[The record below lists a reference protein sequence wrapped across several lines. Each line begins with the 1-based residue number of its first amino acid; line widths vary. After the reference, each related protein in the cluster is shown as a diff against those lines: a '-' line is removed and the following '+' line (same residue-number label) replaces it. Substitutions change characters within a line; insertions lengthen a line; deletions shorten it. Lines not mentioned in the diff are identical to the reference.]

1 MKKTKKF
8 LALNMALVMVL
19 GMAACGGDA
28 GGESSSS
35 GGSSSSADSGSSD
48 TSGSSADSG
57 SSSSADTANPAPTG
71 EGIITPITPEE
82 LGSGSVKWTEEKTA
96 DGWYKVTNEGGKT
109 LGYSKDS
116 GVSLIQVDGY
126 AFKDMDRDGV
136 LDGYEDWRNSNEDR
150 AKDLA
155 NQLSVAEMT
164 PLFTH
169 GGWTSFGSTIEGD
182 DLTYVEEGGRGG
194 VTRSAISEGN
204 TTMAV
209 DWTNALQALCEATG
223 NWGIPATI
231 SVDPNHISNTIDQN
245 SLAATMSVDEA
256 FELGKLHGKQYRA
269 TGVTMLL
276 GPQIGIGT
284 QPTMT
289 RATGT
294 YSEDPALGRDLANA
308 YISGLQSTF
317 DENGNDLGWG
327 EDSVYAIAKHYV
339 GDGAPEGGRNDH
351 MDAGKFDVF
360 PGNNFEAHLIPF
372 HDGAFNLTM
381 SSTRECGVMPNYA
394 ISYSRD
400 GSLGEL
406 VGGGY
411 STYKLNFLY
420 DNDYQGFILTDWQ
433 ITNDGQQCFGVED
446 LTMTERFAE
455 LYKSGCHQ
463 IGGTSDNAS
472 AAEGYELVV
481 DELGEEEALKLLRN
495 AAYHFVLSQFQCN
508 LYENPY
514 ISLDNAIDTVWN
526 NNSDAVSKEQQLKT
540 VIMLKNS
547 GNVISQDDGTKK
559 TVYVPYTYKAATAAG
574 SSAEASPAKWEPVFD
589 LNAVSKYFDVVTDT
603 VGDPTGEAGEDGNP
617 TYTENDIVRAGAAE
631 VGACD
636 LILMPMN
643 APSQDSAQD
652 GEGNWLPASL
662 QYGEYTAANARRES
676 LAGTVT
682 TESINDGY
690 YGTKTQDVKEN
701 RSYANNTV
709 GKDGNYSQ
717 LELLEYVNSVKG
729 NAKVVV
735 MMSKASGPSVLVWSE
750 VEPLADA
757 ILFYYGST
765 SWFFEETL
773 LDIVSGKVE
782 PSGLLPFQMPASMDA
797 VEAQKEDVPRD
808 MECYADADGNVY
820 DFTFGLNW
828 SGKIDDER
836 VKKYNVEPLTKVES
850 IEFHYAN

>member
-1 MKKTKKF
+1 MKKMKKL
-8 LALNMALVMVL
+8 LALMLALAMVL
-19 GMAACGGDA
+19 SLAACTTGENSDPSGAPSGDPA
-28 GGESSSS
+28 ASGE
-35 GGSSSSADSGSSD
+35 
-48 TSGSSADSG
+48 
-57 SSSSADTANPAPTG
+57 PAPSQTVTSEDG
-71 EGIITPITPEE
+71 VIAPITPEE
-82 LGSGSVKWTEEKTA
+82 LGSGTVKWTEEKTA

-116 GVSLIQVDGY
+116 GVALIQVDGF
-126 AFKDMDRDGV
+126 AFKDLDRDGV

-150 AKDLA
+150 ARDLA
-155 NQLSVAEMT
+155 NQMGVEEMT

-169 GGWTSFGSTIEGD
+169 GGWRSFGSTIEGD
-182 DLTYVEEGGRGG
+182 DLTYVQEGGRGG
-194 VTRSAISEGN
+194 VTRSAINQGN

-223 NWGIPATI
+223 SWGIPATI
-231 SVDPNHISNTIDQN
+231 SVDPSHISNTIDQN
-245 SLAATMSVDEA
+245 SLAAIMSKDEA
-256 FELGKLHGKQYRA
+256 FALGVEHGKQYRA

-294 YSEDPALGRDLANA
+294 FTEDPALGRDLADA

-317 DENGNDLGWG
+317 DESGKDLGWG

-360 PGNNFEAHLIPF
+360 PGNNFAAHLIPF
-372 HDGAFNLTM
+372 HDGAFNLSM
-381 SSTRECGVMPNYA
+381 SSTKECGVMPNYA

-411 STYKLNFLY
+411 STYKMSFLY

-446 LTMTERFAE
+446 LTMTERFAA
-455 LYKSGCHQ
+455 LYKSGMHQ
-463 IGGTSDNAS
+463 IGGTADNA

-481 DELGEEEALKLLRN
+481 DELGEEEALKILRN
-495 AAYHFVLSQFQCN
+495 AVYHFVLSQFQCG
-508 LYENPY
+508 LYENAY

-526 NNSDAVSKEQQLKT
+526 NDTDAAAKEQQLKS

-547 GNVISQDDGTKK
+547 GNVIAQSDGSKK
-559 TVYVPYTYKAATAAG
+559 TAYVPYTFHSGSAA
-574 SSAEASPAKWEPVFD
+574 SSSGDATPPQWEPVFD
-589 LNAVSKYFDVVTDT
+589 LDVVSKYFDVVTDT
-603 VGDPTGEAGEDGNP
+603 VGEPSGEPGEDGNP
-617 TYTENDIVRAGAAE
+617 TYTTNDIIRAKASDVA
-631 VGACD
+631 ACD
-636 LILMPMN
+636 LILMHMD
-643 APSQDSAQD
+643 APSQDSAQTED
-652 GEGNWLPASL
+652 GTWLPASL
-662 QYGEYTAANARRES
+662 QYGEYTATNARRES

-682 TESINDGY
+682 TETINDGY
-690 YGTKTQDVKEN
+690 YGSKSQDVKEN
-701 RSYANNTV
+701 RSYAGNTV
-709 GKDGNYSQ
+709 GQDKNYAQ
-717 LELLEYVNSVKG
+717 LELLQYLNGIKG
-729 NAKVVV
+729 NAKLVV
-735 MMSKASGPSVLVWSE
+735 MMSKASGPSVMVWSE

-773 LDIVSGKVE
+773 LDIVSGAVE

-797 VEAQKEDVPRD
+797 VEAQDEDVPRD
-808 MECYADADGNVY
+808 LECYVDADGNVY
-820 DFTFGLNW
+820 DFTYGLNW

-836 VKKYNVEPLTKVES
+836 VKTYSAEPLTTPS
-850 IEFHYAN
+850 TIEFHYAD

>member
-1 MKKTKKF
+1 MKKTKRF
-8 LALNMALVMVL
+8 FALLLALAMTASL
-19 GMAACGGDA
+19 AACNTA
-28 GGESSSS
+28 GTPSDSAAPSTAP
-35 GGSSSSADSGSSD
+35 ADSQEPVQSEQPA
-48 TSGSSADSG
+48 TSENGVIAPISPDAADV
-57 SSSSADTANPAPTG
+57 AA
-71 EGIITPITPEE
+71 
-82 LGSGSVKWTEEKTA
+82 KWTEEKTA
-96 DGWYKVTNEGGKT
+96 DGWYKVTNEGGAT

-116 GVSLIQVDGY
+116 GVSIIQVDGY
-126 AFKDMDRDGV
+126 AFKDLDRDGV
-136 LDGYEDWRNSNEDR
+136 LDGYEDWRNSDEDR
-150 AKDLA
+150 ARDLA
-155 NQLSVAEMT
+155 NQMRVDEMT

-169 GGWTSFGSTIEGD
+169 GGWRSFGSTIEGD
-182 DLTYVEEGGRGG
+182 DLTYVQEGGRGG
-194 VTRSAISEGN
+194 VTRSAINEGN

-223 NWGIPATI
+223 SWGIPATI
-231 SVDPNHISNTIDQN
+231 SVDPSHISNTIDQN
-245 SLAATMSVDEA
+245 SLAATMSTDEA
-256 FELGKLHGKQYRA
+256 FALGVEHGKQYRA

-294 YSEDPALGRDLANA
+294 FSEDPALCRDLADA

-327 EDSVYAIAKHYV
+327 DDSVYAIAKHYV

-351 MDAGKFDVF
+351 SDTGKFDVF

-381 SSTRECGVMPNYA
+381 SSTKECGVMPNYA

-411 STYKLNFLY
+411 STYKMGFLY

-446 LTMTERFAE
+446 LTMVERFAA
-455 LYKSGCHQ
+455 LYKSGMHQ
-463 IGGTSDNAS
+463 IGGTADNAA

-495 AAYHFVLSQFQCN
+495 AVYHFVLSQFQCG
-508 LYENPY
+508 LYENAY

-526 NNSDAVSKEQQLKT
+526 NNTDAASKEQQLKS

-547 GNVISQDDGTKK
+547 GNVIAQGSGEGK
-559 TVYVPYTYKAATAAG
+559 TVYVPYQFTPASTGSNASSGSTAA
-574 SSAEASPAKWEPVFD
+574 SWKPVLD
-589 LNAVSKYFDVVTDT
+589 LDAVGKYFTVVTDT
-603 VGDPTGEAGEDGNP
+603 LKDPSGEPDEDGNP
-617 TYTENDIVRAGAAE
+617 TYTENDIVRASAAE
-631 VGACD
+631 ISACD
-636 LILMPMN
+636 LILMHMD
-643 APSQDSAQD
+643 APNQDSAQD
-652 GEGNWLPASL
+652 EEGNWLPASL
-662 QYGEYTAANARRES
+662 QYGEYTATNARRES

-682 TESINDGY
+682 TETINDGY
-690 YGTKTQDVKEN
+690 YGNKSQDVKEN
-701 RSYANNTV
+701 RSYAGNTV
-709 GKDGNYSQ
+709 GQDKNYSQ
-717 LELLEYVNSVKG
+717 LELLQYLNGIKG
-729 NAKVVV
+729 NAKIVVL
-735 MMSKASGPSVLVWSE
+735 MSKASGPSVMVWSE

-765 SWFFEETL
+765 SWFFAESL
-773 LDIVSGKVE
+773 LDIISGTVE

-797 VEAQKEDVPRD
+797 VEAQDEDVPRD
-808 MECYADADGNVY
+808 LECYVDADGNTY

-828 SGKIDDER
+828 SGKINDER
-836 VKKYNVEPLTKVES
+836 VQKYSAEALTKVES
-850 IEFHYAN
+850 IEFHYAD

>member
-1 MKKTKKF
+1 MKKMKKL
-8 LALNMALVMVL
+8 LALMLALAMVL
-19 GMAACGGDA
+19 SLAACTTGENSDPSGAPSGDPA
-28 GGESSSS
+28 ASGE
-35 GGSSSSADSGSSD
+35 
-48 TSGSSADSG
+48 
-57 SSSSADTANPAPTG
+57 PAPSQAVTSEDG
-71 EGIITPITPEE
+71 VIAPITPEE
-82 LGSGSVKWTEEKTA
+82 LGSGTVKWTEEKTA
-96 DGWYKVTNEGGKT
+96 DSWYKVTNDGGKT

-116 GVSLIQVDGY
+116 GVALIQVDGF
-126 AFKDMDRDGV
+126 AFKDLDRDGV

-150 AKDLA
+150 ARDLA
-155 NQLSVAEMT
+155 SQMGVEEMT

-169 GGWTSFGSTIEGD
+169 GGWRSFGSTIEGD
-182 DLTYVEEGGRGG
+182 DLTYVQEGGRGG
-194 VTRSAISEGN
+194 VTRSDINQGN

-223 NWGIPATI
+223 SWGIPATI
-231 SVDPNHISNTIDQN
+231 SVDPSHISNTIDQN
-245 SLAATMSVDEA
+245 SLAAIMSKDEA
-256 FELGKLHGKQYRA
+256 FALGVEHGKQYRA

-294 YSEDPALGRDLANA
+294 FTEDPALGRDLADA

-317 DENGNDLGWG
+317 DESGKDLGWG

-360 PGNNFEAHLIPF
+360 PGNNFAAHLIPF
-372 HDGAFNLTM
+372 HDGAFNLSM
-381 SSTRECGVMPNYA
+381 SSTKECGVMPNYA

-411 STYKLNFLY
+411 STYKMSFLY

-446 LTMTERFAE
+446 LTMTERFAA
-455 LYKSGCHQ
+455 LYKSGMHQ
-463 IGGTSDNAS
+463 IGGTADNA

-481 DELGEEEALKLLRN
+481 DELGEEEALKILRN
-495 AAYHFVLSQFQCN
+495 AVYHFVLSQFQCG
-508 LYENPY
+508 LYENAY

-526 NNSDAVSKEQQLKT
+526 NDTDAAAKEQQLKS

-547 GNVISQDDGTKK
+547 GNVIAQSDGSKK
-559 TVYVPYTYKAATAAG
+559 TVYVPYTFNSGSAA
-574 SSAEASPAKWEPVFD
+574 SSSGDATPPQWEPVFD
-589 LNAVSKYFDVVTDT
+589 LDVVSKYFDVVTDT
-603 VGDPTGEAGEDGNP
+603 VGEPSGEPGEDGNP
-617 TYTENDIVRAGAAE
+617 TYTTNDIIRAKASDVA
-631 VGACD
+631 ACD
-636 LILMPMN
+636 LILMHMD
-643 APSQDSAQD
+643 APSQDSAQTED
-652 GEGNWLPASL
+652 GTWLPASL
-662 QYGEYTAANARRES
+662 QYGEYTATNARRES

-682 TESINDGY
+682 TETINDGY
-690 YGTKTQDVKEN
+690 YGSKSQDVKEN
-701 RSYANNTV
+701 RSYAGNTV
-709 GKDGNYSQ
+709 GQDKNYAQ
-717 LELLEYVNSVKG
+717 LELLQYLNGIKG
-729 NAKVVV
+729 NAKLVV
-735 MMSKASGPSVLVWSE
+735 MMSKASGPSVMVWSE

-773 LDIVSGKVE
+773 LDIVSGAVE

-797 VEAQKEDVPRD
+797 VEAQDEDVPRD
-808 MECYADADGNVY
+808 LECYVDADGNVY
-820 DFTFGLNW
+820 DFTYGLNW

-836 VKKYNVEPLTKVES
+836 VKTYSAEPLTTPS
-850 IEFHYAN
+850 TIEFHYAD

>member
-1 MKKTKKF
+1 MKKTKRF
-8 LALNMALVMVL
+8 FALLLALAMTASL
-19 GMAACGGDA
+19 AACNTA
-28 GGESSSS
+28 GTPSDSAAPSTAP
-35 GGSSSSADSGSSD
+35 ADSQEPVQSEQPA
-48 TSGSSADSG
+48 TSENGVIAPISPDAADV
-57 SSSSADTANPAPTG
+57 AA
-71 EGIITPITPEE
+71 
-82 LGSGSVKWTEEKTA
+82 KWTEEKTA
-96 DGWYKVTNEGGKT
+96 DGWYKVTNEGGAT

-116 GVSLIQVDGY
+116 GVSIIQVDGY
-126 AFKDMDRDGV
+126 AFKDLDRDGV
-136 LDGYEDWRNSNEDR
+136 LDGYEDWRNSDEDR
-150 AKDLA
+150 ARDLA
-155 NQLSVAEMT
+155 NQMGVDEMT

-169 GGWTSFGSTIEGD
+169 GGWRSFGSTIEGD
-182 DLTYVEEGGRGG
+182 DLTYVQEGGRGG
-194 VTRSAISEGN
+194 VTRSAINEGN

-223 NWGIPATI
+223 SWGVPATI
-231 SVDPNHISNTIDQN
+231 SVDPSHISNTIDQN
-245 SLAATMSVDEA
+245 SLAATMSTDEA
-256 FELGKLHGKQYRA
+256 FALGVEHGKQYRA

-294 YSEDPALGRDLANA
+294 FSEDPALCRDLADA

-327 EDSVYAIAKHYV
+327 DDSVYAIAKHYV

-351 MDAGKFDVF
+351 SDTGKFDVF

-381 SSTRECGVMPNYA
+381 SSTKECGVMPNYA

-411 STYKLNFLY
+411 STYKMGFLY

-446 LTMTERFAE
+446 LTMVERFAA
-455 LYKSGCHQ
+455 LYKSGMHQ
-463 IGGTSDNAS
+463 IGGTADNAA

-495 AAYHFVLSQFQCN
+495 AVYHFVLSQFQCG
-508 LYENPY
+508 LYENAY

-526 NNSDAVSKEQQLKT
+526 NNTDAASKEQQLKS

-547 GNVISQDDGTKK
+547 GNVIAQGSGEGK
-559 TVYVPYTYKAATAAG
+559 TVYVPYQFTPASTGSNASSGSTAA
-574 SSAEASPAKWEPVFD
+574 SWKPVLD
-589 LNAVSKYFDVVTDT
+589 LDAVGKYFTVVTDT
-603 VGDPTGEAGEDGNP
+603 LKDPSGEPDEDGNP
-617 TYTENDIVRAGAAE
+617 TYTENDIIRASAAE
-631 VGACD
+631 ISACD
-636 LILMPMN
+636 LILMHMD
-643 APSQDSAQD
+643 APNQDSAQD
-652 GEGNWLPASL
+652 EEGNWLPASL
-662 QYGEYTAANARRES
+662 QYGEYTATNARRES

-682 TESINDGY
+682 TETINDGY
-690 YGTKTQDVKEN
+690 YGNKSQDVKEN
-701 RSYANNTV
+701 RSYAGNTV
-709 GKDGNYSQ
+709 GQDKNYSQ
-717 LELLEYVNSVKG
+717 LELLQYLNGIKG
-729 NAKVVV
+729 NAKIVVL
-735 MMSKASGPSVLVWSE
+735 MSKASGPSVMVWSE

-765 SWFFEETL
+765 SWFFAESL
-773 LDIVSGKVE
+773 LDIISGTVE

-797 VEAQKEDVPRD
+797 VEAQDEDVPRD
-808 MECYADADGNVY
+808 LECYVDADGNTY

-828 SGKIDDER
+828 SGKINDER
-836 VKKYNVEPLTKVES
+836 VQKYSAEALTKVES
-850 IEFHYAN
+850 IEFHYAD

>member
-1 MKKTKKF
+1 MKKTKRF
-8 LALNMALVMVL
+8 LALLLALAMTASL
-19 GMAACGGDA
+19 AACNTA
-28 GGESSSS
+28 GTPSDSAAPSTAP
-35 GGSSSSADSGSSD
+35 ADSQEPVQSEQPA
-48 TSGSSADSG
+48 TSENGVIAPISPDAADV
-57 SSSSADTANPAPTG
+57 AA
-71 EGIITPITPEE
+71 
-82 LGSGSVKWTEEKTA
+82 KWTEEKTA
-96 DGWYKVTNEGGKT
+96 DGWYKVTNEGGAT

-116 GVSLIQVDGY
+116 GVSIIQVDGY
-126 AFKDMDRDGV
+126 AFKDLDRDGV
-136 LDGYEDWRNSNEDR
+136 LDGYEDWRNSDEDR
-150 AKDLA
+150 ARDLA
-155 NQLSVAEMT
+155 NQMGVDEMT

-169 GGWTSFGSTIEGD
+169 GGWRSFGSTIEGD
-182 DLTYVEEGGRGG
+182 DLTYVQEGGRGG
-194 VTRSAISEGN
+194 VTRSAINEGN

-223 NWGIPATI
+223 SWGIPATI
-231 SVDPNHISNTIDQN
+231 SVDPSHISNTIDQN
-245 SLAATMSVDEA
+245 SLAATMSTDEA
-256 FELGKLHGKQYRA
+256 FALGVEHGKQYRA

-294 YSEDPALGRDLANA
+294 FSEDPALCRDLADA

-327 EDSVYAIAKHYV
+327 DDSVYAIAKHYV

-351 MDAGKFDVF
+351 SDTGKFDVF

-381 SSTRECGVMPNYA
+381 SSTKECGVMPNYA

-411 STYKLNFLY
+411 STYKMGFLY

-446 LTMTERFAE
+446 LTMVERFAA
-455 LYKSGCHQ
+455 LYKSGMHQ
-463 IGGTSDNAS
+463 IGGTADNAA

-495 AAYHFVLSQFQCN
+495 AVYHFVLSQFQCG
-508 LYENPY
+508 LYENAY

-526 NNSDAVSKEQQLKT
+526 NNTDAASKEQQLKS

-547 GNVISQDDGTKK
+547 GNVIAQGSGEGK
-559 TVYVPYTYKAATAAG
+559 TVYVPYQFTPASTGSNASSGSTAA
-574 SSAEASPAKWEPVFD
+574 SWKPVLD
-589 LNAVSKYFDVVTDT
+589 LDAVGKYFTVVTDT
-603 VGDPTGEAGEDGNP
+603 LKDPSGEPDEDGNP
-617 TYTENDIVRAGAAE
+617 TYTENDIVRASAAE
-631 VGACD
+631 ISACD
-636 LILMPMN
+636 LILMHMD
-643 APSQDSAQD
+643 APNQDSAQD
-652 GEGNWLPASL
+652 EEGNWLPASL
-662 QYGEYTAANARRES
+662 QYGEYTATNARRES

-682 TESINDGY
+682 TETINDGY
-690 YGTKTQDVKEN
+690 YGNKSQDVKEN
-701 RSYANNTV
+701 RSYAGNTV
-709 GKDGNYSQ
+709 GRDKNYSQ
-717 LELLEYVNSVKG
+717 LELLQYLNGIKG
-729 NAKVVV
+729 NAKIVVL
-735 MMSKASGPSVLVWSE
+735 MSKASGPSVMVWSE

-765 SWFFEETL
+765 SWFFAESL
-773 LDIVSGKVE
+773 LDIISGTVE

-797 VEAQKEDVPRD
+797 VEAQDEDVPRD
-808 MECYADADGNVY
+808 LECYVDADGNTY

-828 SGKIDDER
+828 SGKINDER
-836 VKKYNVEPLTKVES
+836 VQKYSAEALTKVES
-850 IEFHYAN
+850 IEFHYAD

>member
-1 MKKTKKF
+1 MKKTKRF
-8 LALNMALVMVL
+8 LALLLALAMTASL
-19 GMAACGGDA
+19 AACNTA
-28 GGESSSS
+28 GTPSDSAAPSTAP
-35 GGSSSSADSGSSD
+35 ADSQEPVQSEQPA
-48 TSGSSADSG
+48 TSENGVIAPISPDAADV
-57 SSSSADTANPAPTG
+57 AA
-71 EGIITPITPEE
+71 
-82 LGSGSVKWTEEKTA
+82 KWTEEKTA
-96 DGWYKVTNEGGKT
+96 DGWYKVTNEGGAT

-116 GVSLIQVDGY
+116 GVSIIQVDGY
-126 AFKDMDRDGV
+126 AFKDLDRDGV
-136 LDGYEDWRNSNEDR
+136 LDGYEDWRNSDEDR
-150 AKDLA
+150 ARDLA
-155 NQLSVAEMT
+155 NQMGVDEMT

-169 GGWTSFGSTIEGD
+169 GGWRSFGSTIEGD
-182 DLTYVEEGGRGG
+182 DLTYVQEGGRGG
-194 VTRSAISEGN
+194 VTRSAINEGN

-223 NWGIPATI
+223 SWGIPATI
-231 SVDPNHISNTIDQN
+231 SVDPSHISNTIDQN
-245 SLAATMSVDEA
+245 SLAATMSTDEA
-256 FELGKLHGKQYRA
+256 FALGVEHGKQYRA

-294 YSEDPALGRDLANA
+294 FSEDPALCRDLADA

-327 EDSVYAIAKHYV
+327 DDSVYAIAKHYV

-351 MDAGKFDVF
+351 SDTGKFDVF

-381 SSTRECGVMPNYA
+381 SSTKECGVMPNYA

-411 STYKLNFLY
+411 STYKMSFLY

-446 LTMTERFAE
+446 LTMTERFAA
-455 LYKSGCHQ
+455 LYKSGMHQ
-463 IGGTSDNAS
+463 IGGTADNAA

-481 DELGEEEALKLLRN
+481 DELGEEEALKILRN
-495 AAYHFVLSQFQCN
+495 AVYHFVLSQFQCG
-508 LYENPY
+508 LYENAY

-526 NNSDAVSKEQQLKT
+526 NDTDAAAKEQQLKS

-547 GNVISQDDGTKK
+547 GNVIAQSDGSKK
-559 TVYVPYTYKAATAAG
+559 TVYVPYTFNSGSAA
-574 SSAEASPAKWEPVFD
+574 SSSGDATPPQWEPVFD
-589 LNAVSKYFDVVTDT
+589 LDVVSKYFDVVTDT
-603 VGDPTGEAGEDGNP
+603 VGEPSGEPGEDGNP
-617 TYTENDIVRAGAAE
+617 TYTTNDIIRAKASDVA
-631 VGACD
+631 ACD
-636 LILMPMN
+636 LILMHMD
-643 APSQDSAQD
+643 APSQDSAQTED
-652 GEGNWLPASL
+652 GTWLPASL
-662 QYGEYTAANARRES
+662 QYGEYTATNARRES

-682 TESINDGY
+682 TETINDGY
-690 YGTKTQDVKEN
+690 YGSKSQDVKEN
-701 RSYANNTV
+701 RSYAGNTV
-709 GKDGNYSQ
+709 GQDKNYAQ
-717 LELLEYVNSVKG
+717 LELLQYLNGIKG
-729 NAKVVV
+729 NAKLVV
-735 MMSKASGPSVLVWSE
+735 MMSKASGPSVMVWSE

-773 LDIVSGKVE
+773 LDIVSGAVE

-797 VEAQKEDVPRD
+797 VEAQDEDVPRD
-808 MECYADADGNVY
+808 LECYVDADGNVY
-820 DFTFGLNW
+820 DFTYGLNW

-836 VKKYNVEPLTKVES
+836 VKTYSAEPLTTPS
-850 IEFHYAN
+850 TIEFHYAD

>member
-1 MKKTKKF
+1 MKKMKKL
-8 LALNMALVMVL
+8 LALMLALAMVL
-19 GMAACGGDA
+19 SLAACTTGENSDPSGAPSGDPA
-28 GGESSSS
+28 ASGE
-35 GGSSSSADSGSSD
+35 
-48 TSGSSADSG
+48 
-57 SSSSADTANPAPTG
+57 PAPSQTVTSEDG
-71 EGIITPITPEE
+71 VIAPITPEE
-82 LGSGSVKWTEEKTA
+82 LGSGTVKWTEEKTA

-116 GVSLIQVDGY
+116 GVALIQVDGF
-126 AFKDMDRDGV
+126 AFKDLDRDGV

-150 AKDLA
+150 ARDLA
-155 NQLSVAEMT
+155 NQMGVEEMT

-169 GGWTSFGSTIEGD
+169 GGWRSFGSTIEGD
-182 DLTYVEEGGRGG
+182 DLTYVQEGGRGG
-194 VTRSAISEGN
+194 VTRSAINQGN

-209 DWTNALQALCEATG
+209 DWANALQALCEATG
-223 NWGIPATI
+223 SWGIPATI
-231 SVDPNHISNTIDQN
+231 SVDPSHISNTIDQN
-245 SLAATMSVDEA
+245 SLAAIMSKDEA
-256 FELGKLHGKQYRA
+256 FALGVEHGKQYRA

-294 YSEDPALGRDLANA
+294 FTEDPALGRDLADA

-317 DENGNDLGWG
+317 DESGKDLGWG

-360 PGNNFEAHLIPF
+360 PGNNFAAHLIPF
-372 HDGAFNLTM
+372 HDGAFNLSM
-381 SSTRECGVMPNYA
+381 SSTKECGVMPNYA

-411 STYKLNFLY
+411 STYKMSFLY

-446 LTMTERFAE
+446 LTMTERFAA
-455 LYKSGCHQ
+455 LYKSGMHQ
-463 IGGTSDNAS
+463 IGGTADNAA

-481 DELGEEEALKLLRN
+481 DELGEEEALKILRN
-495 AAYHFVLSQFQCN
+495 AVYHFVLSQFQCG
-508 LYENPY
+508 LYENAY

-526 NNSDAVSKEQQLKT
+526 NDTDAAAKEQQLKS

-547 GNVISQDDGTKK
+547 GNVIAQSDGSKK
-559 TVYVPYTYKAATAAG
+559 TAYVPYTFHSGSAA
-574 SSAEASPAKWEPVFD
+574 SSSGDATPPQWEPVFD
-589 LNAVSKYFDVVTDT
+589 LDVVSKYFDVVTDT
-603 VGDPTGEAGEDGNP
+603 VGEPSGEPGEDGNP
-617 TYTENDIVRAGAAE
+617 TYTTNDIIRAKASDVA
-631 VGACD
+631 ACD
-636 LILMPMN
+636 LILMHMD
-643 APSQDSAQD
+643 APSQDSAQTED
-652 GEGNWLPASL
+652 GTWLPASL
-662 QYGEYTAANARRES
+662 QYGEYTATNARRES

-682 TESINDGY
+682 TETINDGY
-690 YGTKTQDVKEN
+690 YGSKSQDVKEN
-701 RSYANNTV
+701 RSYAGNTV
-709 GKDGNYSQ
+709 GQDKNYAQ
-717 LELLEYVNSVKG
+717 LELLQYLNGIKG
-729 NAKVVV
+729 NAKLVV
-735 MMSKASGPSVLVWSE
+735 MMSKASGPSVMVWSE

-773 LDIVSGKVE
+773 LDIVSGAVE

-797 VEAQKEDVPRD
+797 VEAQDEDVPRD
-808 MECYADADGNVY
+808 LECYVDADGNVY
-820 DFTFGLNW
+820 DFTYGLNW

-836 VKKYNVEPLTKVES
+836 VKTYSAEPLTTPS
-850 IEFHYAN
+850 TIEFHYAD

>member
-1 MKKTKKF
+1 MKKTKRM
-8 LALNMALVMVL
+8 LASLLALVMAL
-19 GMAACGGDA
+19 SLAACDT
-28 GGESSSS
+28 GETTDPSGTPSDSSEPEQT
-35 GGSSSSADSGSSD
+35 SSAAPSGD
-48 TSGSSADSG
+48 GVIA
-57 SSSSADTANPAPTG
+57 
-71 EGIITPITPEE
+71 PITPEE
-82 LGSGSVKWTEEKTA
+82 LGSGSVKWAEEKTA
-96 DGWYKVTNEGGKT
+96 DGWHKVTNEGGKT
-109 LGYSKDS
+109 LGYSEDS
-116 GVSLIQVDGY
+116 GVALIQVDGY
-126 AFKDMDRDGV
+126 AFKDLDRDGV

-150 AKDLA
+150 ARDLSSQMA
-155 NQLSVAEMT
+155 ADEMT

-169 GGWTSFGSTIEGD
+169 GGWTSFGATIEGD
-182 DLTYVEEGGRGG
+182 DLTYIEEGGRGG
-194 VTRSAISEGN
+194 VTRSAINEGN

-209 DWTNALQALCEATG
+209 DWTNALQALCEGTG

-231 SVDPNHISNTIDQN
+231 SVDPNHISNSIDQN

-256 FELGKLHGKQYRA
+256 FKLGVEHGKQYRA
-269 TGVTMLL
+269 VGVTMLL

-294 YSEDPALGRDLANA
+294 FTEDPALGRDLADA

-327 EDSVYAIAKHYV
+327 EESVYAIAKHYV

-351 MDAGKFDVF
+351 MDAGKYDVF
-360 PGNNFEAHLIPF
+360 PGNNFAAHLIPF
-372 HDGAFNLTM
+372 HDGAFNLSM
-381 SSTRECGVMPNYA
+381 SSTGECGVMPNYA

-400 GSLGEL
+400 GSLGEE

-411 STYKLNFLY
+411 STYKMGFLY

-463 IGGTSDNAS
+463 IGGTSDNAA

-481 DELGEEEALKLLRN
+481 DELGEEEALKILRN
-495 AAYHFVLSQFQCN
+495 AAYHFLLSQFQCG
-508 LYENPY
+508 LYENAY

-526 NNSDAVSKEQQLKT
+526 NDTDVDAKEQQLKT

-547 GNVISQDDGTKK
+547 GNVIAKSNGEAK
-559 TVYVPYTYKAATAAG
+559 TVYVPYAFHEGEAAG
-574 SSAEASPAKWEPVFD
+574 SSGDATPAKWEPVLD
-589 LNAVSKYFDVVTDT
+589 LDVVGRYFTVVTDT
-603 VGDPTGEAGEDGNP
+603 VGEPTGEPDEDGNP

-636 LILMPMN
+636 LILMHMD

-652 GEGNWLPASL
+652 EDGNWLPASL
-662 QYGEYTAANARRES
+662 QYDSYTATNARRES

-682 TESINDGY
+682 TETVNDGY
-690 YGTKTQDVKEN
+690 YGTKSQDVKEN

-709 GKDGNYSQ
+709 GQDSNYAQ
-717 LELLEYVNSVKG
+717 LELLQYVNSVKG
-729 NAKVVV
+729 KAKVVV
-735 MMSKASGPSVLVWSE
+735 MMSKASGPSCMVWSE

-757 ILFYYGST
+757 ILYYYGST

-773 LDIVSGKVE
+773 LDIVSGQVE
-782 PSGLLPFQMPASMDA
+782 PSALLPFQMPASMDA
-797 VEAQKEDVPRD
+797 VEAQDEDVPRD
-808 MECYADADGNVY
+808 LECYVDADGNTY
-820 DFTFGLNW
+820 DFAFGLNW

-836 VKKYNVEPLTKVES
+836 VKTYSAEPLTTPSS
-850 IEFHYAN
+850 IEFHYAD

>member
-1 MKKTKKF
+1 MKKMKKL
-8 LALNMALVMVL
+8 LALMLALAMVL
-19 GMAACGGDA
+19 SLAACTTGENSDPSGAPSGDPA
-28 GGESSSS
+28 ASGE
-35 GGSSSSADSGSSD
+35 
-48 TSGSSADSG
+48 
-57 SSSSADTANPAPTG
+57 PAPSQAVTSEDG
-71 EGIITPITPEE
+71 VIAPITPEE
-82 LGSGSVKWTEEKTA
+82 LNSGTVKWTEEKTA

-116 GVSLIQVDGY
+116 GVALIQVDGF
-126 AFKDMDRDGV
+126 AFKDLDRDGV

-150 AKDLA
+150 ARDLA
-155 NQLSVAEMT
+155 SQMGVDEMT

-169 GGWTSFGSTIEGD
+169 GGWRSFGSTIEGD
-182 DLTYVEEGGRGG
+182 DLTYVQEGGRGG
-194 VTRSAISEGN
+194 VTRSAINQGN

-223 NWGIPATI
+223 SWGIPATI
-231 SVDPNHISNTIDQN
+231 SVDPSHISNTIDQN
-245 SLAATMSVDEA
+245 SLAAIMSKDEA
-256 FELGKLHGKQYRA
+256 FALGVEHGKQYRA

-294 YSEDPALGRDLANA
+294 FTEDPALGRDLADA

-317 DENGNDLGWG
+317 DESGKDLGWG

-360 PGNNFEAHLIPF
+360 PGNNFAAHLIPF
-372 HDGAFNLTM
+372 HDGAFNLSM
-381 SSTRECGVMPNYA
+381 SSTKECGVMPNYA

-411 STYKLNFLY
+411 STYKMSFLY

-446 LTMTERFAE
+446 LTMTERFAA
-455 LYKSGCHQ
+455 LYKSGMHQ
-463 IGGTSDNAS
+463 IGGTADNAA

-481 DELGEEEALKLLRN
+481 DELGEEEALKILRN
-495 AAYHFVLSQFQCN
+495 AVYHFVLSQFQCG
-508 LYENPY
+508 LYENAY

-526 NNSDAVSKEQQLKT
+526 NDTDAAAKEQQLKS

-547 GNVISQDDGTKK
+547 GNVIAQSDGSKK
-559 TVYVPYTYKAATAAG
+559 TVYVPYTFNSGSAA
-574 SSAEASPAKWEPVFD
+574 SSSGDATPPQWEPVFD
-589 LNAVSKYFDVVTDT
+589 LDVVSKYFDVVTDT
-603 VGDPTGEAGEDGNP
+603 VGEPSGEPGEDGNP
-617 TYTENDIVRAGAAE
+617 TYTTNDIIRAKASDVA
-631 VGACD
+631 ACD
-636 LILMPMN
+636 LILMHMN
-643 APSQDSAQD
+643 APSQDSAQTED
-652 GEGNWLPASL
+652 GTWLPASL
-662 QYGEYTAANARRES
+662 QYGEYTATNARRES

-682 TESINDGY
+682 TETINDGY
-690 YGTKTQDVKEN
+690 YGSKSQDVKEN
-701 RSYANNTV
+701 RSYAGNTV
-709 GKDGNYSQ
+709 GQDKNYAQ
-717 LELLEYVNSVKG
+717 LELLQYLNGIKG
-729 NAKVVV
+729 NAKLVV
-735 MMSKASGPSVLVWSE
+735 MMSKASGPSVMVWSE

-773 LDIVSGKVE
+773 LDIVSGAVE

-797 VEAQKEDVPRD
+797 VEAQDEDVPRD
-808 MECYADADGNVY
+808 LECYVDADGNTY

-828 SGKIDDER
+828 SGKINDER
-836 VKKYNVEPLTKVES
+836 VQKYSAEPLTKVES
-850 IEFHYAN
+850 IEFHYAD

>member
-1 MKKTKKF
+1 MKKMKKL
-8 LALNMALVMVL
+8 LALMLALAMVL
-19 GMAACGGDA
+19 SLAACTTGENSDPSGAPSGDPA
-28 GGESSSS
+28 ASGE
-35 GGSSSSADSGSSD
+35 
-48 TSGSSADSG
+48 
-57 SSSSADTANPAPTG
+57 PAPSQAVTSEDG
-71 EGIITPITPEE
+71 VIAPITPEE
-82 LGSGSVKWTEEKTA
+82 LGSGTVKWTEEKTA
-96 DGWYKVTNEGGKT
+96 DSWYKVTNDGGKT

-116 GVSLIQVDGY
+116 GVALIQVDGF
-126 AFKDMDRDGV
+126 AFKDLDRDGV

-150 AKDLA
+150 ARDLA
-155 NQLSVAEMT
+155 SQMGVEEMT

-169 GGWTSFGSTIEGD
+169 GGWRSFGSTIEGD
-182 DLTYVEEGGRGG
+182 DLTYVQEGGRGG
-194 VTRSAISEGN
+194 VTRSAINQGN

-223 NWGIPATI
+223 SWGIPATI
-231 SVDPNHISNTIDQN
+231 SVDPSHISNTIDQN
-245 SLAATMSVDEA
+245 SLAAIMSKDEA
-256 FELGKLHGKQYRA
+256 FALGVEHGKQYRA

-294 YSEDPALGRDLANA
+294 FTEDPALGRDLADA

-317 DENGNDLGWG
+317 DESGKDLGWG

-360 PGNNFEAHLIPF
+360 PGNNFAAHLIPF
-372 HDGAFNLTM
+372 HDGAFNLSM
-381 SSTRECGVMPNYA
+381 SSTKECGVMPNYA

-411 STYKLNFLY
+411 STYKMSFLY

-446 LTMTERFAE
+446 LTMTERFAA
-455 LYKSGCHQ
+455 LYKSGMHQ
-463 IGGTSDNAS
+463 IGGTADNA

-481 DELGEEEALKLLRN
+481 DELGEEEALKILRN
-495 AAYHFVLSQFQCN
+495 AVYHFVLSQFQCG
-508 LYENPY
+508 LYENAY

-526 NNSDAVSKEQQLKT
+526 NDTDAAAKEQQLKS

-547 GNVISQDDGTKK
+547 GNVIAQSDGSKK
-559 TVYVPYTYKAATAAG
+559 TAYVPYTFHSGSAA
-574 SSAEASPAKWEPVFD
+574 SSSGDATPPQWEPVFD
-589 LNAVSKYFDVVTDT
+589 LDVVSKYFDVVTDT
-603 VGDPTGEAGEDGNP
+603 VGEPSGEPGEDGNP
-617 TYTENDIVRAGAAE
+617 TYTTNDIIRAKASDVA
-631 VGACD
+631 ACD
-636 LILMPMN
+636 LILMHMD
-643 APSQDSAQD
+643 APSQDSAQTED
-652 GEGNWLPASL
+652 GTWLPASL
-662 QYGEYTAANARRES
+662 QYGEYTATNARRES

-682 TESINDGY
+682 TETINDGY
-690 YGTKTQDVKEN
+690 YGSKSQDVKEN
-701 RSYANNTV
+701 RSYAGNTV
-709 GKDGNYSQ
+709 GQDKNYAQ
-717 LELLEYVNSVKG
+717 LELLQYLNGIKG
-729 NAKVVV
+729 NAKLVV
-735 MMSKASGPSVLVWSE
+735 MMSKASGPSVMVWSE

-773 LDIVSGKVE
+773 LDIVSGAVE

-797 VEAQKEDVPRD
+797 VEAQDEDVPRD
-808 MECYADADGNVY
+808 LECYVDADGNVY
-820 DFTFGLNW
+820 DFTYGLNW

-836 VKKYNVEPLTKVES
+836 VKTYSAEPLTTPS
-850 IEFHYAN
+850 TIEFHYAD

>member
-1 MKKTKKF
+1 MKKTKRF
-8 LALNMALVMVL
+8 LALLLALAMTASL
-19 GMAACGGDA
+19 AACNTA
-28 GGESSSS
+28 GTPSDSAAPSTAP
-35 GGSSSSADSGSSD
+35 ADSQEPVQSEQPA
-48 TSGSSADSG
+48 TSENGVIAPISPDAADV
-57 SSSSADTANPAPTG
+57 AA
-71 EGIITPITPEE
+71 
-82 LGSGSVKWTEEKTA
+82 KWTEEKTA
-96 DGWYKVTNEGGKT
+96 DGWYKVTNEGGAT

-116 GVSLIQVDGY
+116 GVSIIQVDGY
-126 AFKDMDRDGV
+126 AFKDLDRDGV
-136 LDGYEDWRNSNEDR
+136 LDGYEDWRNSDEDR
-150 AKDLA
+150 ARDLA
-155 NQLSVAEMT
+155 NQMRVDEMT

-169 GGWTSFGSTIEGD
+169 GGWRSFGSTIEGD
-182 DLTYVEEGGRGG
+182 DLTYVQEGGRGG
-194 VTRSAISEGN
+194 VTRSAINEGN

-223 NWGIPATI
+223 SWGIPATI
-231 SVDPNHISNTIDQN
+231 SVDPSHISNTIDQN
-245 SLAATMSVDEA
+245 SLAATMSTDEA
-256 FELGKLHGKQYRA
+256 FALGVEHGKQYRA

-294 YSEDPALGRDLANA
+294 FSEDPALCRDLADA

-327 EDSVYAIAKHYV
+327 DDSVYAIAKHYV

-351 MDAGKFDVF
+351 SDTGKFDVF

-381 SSTRECGVMPNYA
+381 SSTKECGVMPNYA

-411 STYKLNFLY
+411 STYKMGFLY

-446 LTMTERFAE
+446 LTMVERFAA
-455 LYKSGCHQ
+455 LYKSGMHQ
-463 IGGTSDNAS
+463 IGGTADNAA

-495 AAYHFVLSQFQCN
+495 AVYHFVLSQFQCG
-508 LYENPY
+508 LYENAY

-526 NNSDAVSKEQQLKT
+526 NNTDAASKEQQLKS

-547 GNVISQDDGTKK
+547 GNVIAQGSGEGK
-559 TVYVPYTYKAATAAG
+559 TVYVPYQFTPASTGSNASSGSTAA
-574 SSAEASPAKWEPVFD
+574 SWKPVLD
-589 LNAVSKYFDVVTDT
+589 LDAVGKYFTVVTDT
-603 VGDPTGEAGEDGNP
+603 LKDPSGEPDEDGNP
-617 TYTENDIVRAGAAE
+617 TYTENDIVRASAAE
-631 VGACD
+631 ISACD
-636 LILMPMN
+636 LILMHMD
-643 APSQDSAQD
+643 APNQDSAQD
-652 GEGNWLPASL
+652 EEGNWLPASL
-662 QYGEYTAANARRES
+662 QYGEYTATNARRES

-682 TESINDGY
+682 TETINDGY
-690 YGTKTQDVKEN
+690 YGNKSQDVKKN
-701 RSYANNTV
+701 RSYAGNTV
-709 GKDGNYSQ
+709 GQDKNYSQ
-717 LELLEYVNSVKG
+717 LELLQYLNGIKG
-729 NAKVVV
+729 NAKIVVL
-735 MMSKASGPSVLVWSE
+735 MSKASGPSVMVWSE

-765 SWFFEETL
+765 SWFFAESL
-773 LDIVSGKVE
+773 LDIISGTVE

-797 VEAQKEDVPRD
+797 VEAQDEDVPRD
-808 MECYADADGNVY
+808 LECYVDADGNTY

-828 SGKIDDER
+828 SGKINDER
-836 VKKYNVEPLTKVES
+836 VQKYSAEALTKVES
-850 IEFHYAN
+850 IEFHYAD

>member
-1 MKKTKKF
+1 MKKTKRF
-8 LALNMALVMVL
+8 LALLLALAMTASL
-19 GMAACGGDA
+19 AACNTA
-28 GGESSSS
+28 GTPSDSAAPSTAP
-35 GGSSSSADSGSSD
+35 ADSQEPVQSEQPA
-48 TSGSSADSG
+48 TSENGVIAPISPDAADV
-57 SSSSADTANPAPTG
+57 AA
-71 EGIITPITPEE
+71 
-82 LGSGSVKWTEEKTA
+82 KWTEEKTA
-96 DGWYKVTNEGGKT
+96 DGWYKVTNEGGAT

-116 GVSLIQVDGY
+116 GVSIIQVDGY
-126 AFKDMDRDGV
+126 AFKDLDRDGV
-136 LDGYEDWRNSNEDR
+136 LDGYEDWRNSDEDR
-150 AKDLA
+150 ARDLA
-155 NQLSVAEMT
+155 NQMGVDEMT

-169 GGWTSFGSTIEGD
+169 GGWRSFGSTIEGD
-182 DLTYVEEGGRGG
+182 DLTYVQEGGRGG
-194 VTRSAISEGN
+194 VTRSAINEGN

-223 NWGIPATI
+223 SWGIPATI
-231 SVDPNHISNTIDQN
+231 SVDPSHISNTIDQN
-245 SLAATMSVDEA
+245 SLAATMSTDEA
-256 FELGKLHGKQYRA
+256 FALGVEHGKQYRA

-294 YSEDPALGRDLANA
+294 FSEDPALCRDLADA

-327 EDSVYAIAKHYV
+327 DDSVYAIAKHYV

-351 MDAGKFDVF
+351 SDTGKFDVF

-381 SSTRECGVMPNYA
+381 SSTKECGVMPNYA

-411 STYKLNFLY
+411 STYKMGFLY

-446 LTMTERFAE
+446 LTMVERFAA
-455 LYKSGCHQ
+455 LYKSGMHQ
-463 IGGTSDNAS
+463 IGGTADNAA

-495 AAYHFVLSQFQCN
+495 AVYHFVLSQFQCG
-508 LYENPY
+508 LYENAY

-526 NNSDAVSKEQQLKT
+526 NNTDAASKEQQLKS

-547 GNVISQDDGTKK
+547 GNVIAQGSGEGK
-559 TVYVPYTYKAATAAG
+559 TVYVPYQFTPASTGSNASSGSTAA
-574 SSAEASPAKWEPVFD
+574 SWKPVLD
-589 LNAVSKYFDVVTDT
+589 LDAVGKYFTVVTDT
-603 VGDPTGEAGEDGNP
+603 LKDPSGEPDEDGNP
-617 TYTENDIVRAGAAE
+617 TYTENDIIRASAAE
-631 VGACD
+631 ISACD
-636 LILMPMN
+636 LILMHMD
-643 APSQDSAQD
+643 APNQDSAQD
-652 GEGNWLPASL
+652 EEGNWLPASL
-662 QYGEYTAANARRES
+662 QYGEYTATNARRES

-682 TESINDGY
+682 TETINDGY
-690 YGTKTQDVKEN
+690 YGNKSQDVKEN
-701 RSYANNTV
+701 RSYAGNTV
-709 GKDGNYSQ
+709 GQDKNYSQ
-717 LELLEYVNSVKG
+717 LELLQYLNGIKG
-729 NAKVVV
+729 NAKIVVL
-735 MMSKASGPSVLVWSE
+735 MSKASGPSVMVWSE

-765 SWFFEETL
+765 SWFFAESL
-773 LDIVSGKVE
+773 LDIISGTVE

-797 VEAQKEDVPRD
+797 VEAQDEDVPRD
-808 MECYADADGNVY
+808 LECYVDADGNTY

-828 SGKIDDER
+828 SGKINDER
-836 VKKYNVEPLTKVES
+836 VQKYSAEALTKVES
-850 IEFHYAN
+850 IEFHYAD

>member
-1 MKKTKKF
+1 MKGETEMKKMKKL
-8 LALNMALVMVL
+8 LALMLALAMVL
-19 GMAACGGDA
+19 SLAACTTGENSDPSGAPSGDPA
-28 GGESSSS
+28 ASGE
-35 GGSSSSADSGSSD
+35 
-48 TSGSSADSG
+48 
-57 SSSSADTANPAPTG
+57 PAPSQAVTSEDG
-71 EGIITPITPEE
+71 VIAPITPEE
-82 LGSGSVKWTEEKTA
+82 LGSGTVKWTEEKTA

-116 GVSLIQVDGY
+116 GVALIQVDGF
-126 AFKDMDRDGV
+126 AFKDLDRDGV

-150 AKDLA
+150 ARDLA
-155 NQLSVAEMT
+155 NQMGVEEMT

-169 GGWTSFGSTIEGD
+169 GGWRSFGSTIEGD
-182 DLTYVEEGGRGG
+182 DLTYVQEGGRGG
-194 VTRSAISEGN
+194 VTRSAINQGN

-223 NWGIPATI
+223 SWGIPATI
-231 SVDPNHISNTIDQN
+231 SVDPSHISNTIDQN
-245 SLAATMSVDEA
+245 SLAAIMSKDEA
-256 FELGKLHGKQYRA
+256 FALGVEHGKQYRA

-294 YSEDPALGRDLANA
+294 FSEDPALCRDLADA

-360 PGNNFEAHLIPF
+360 PGNNFAAHLIPF
-372 HDGAFNLTM
+372 HDGAFNLSM
-381 SSTRECGVMPNYA
+381 SSTKECGVMPNYA

-411 STYKLNFLY
+411 STYKMSFLY

-446 LTMTERFAE
+446 LTMTERFAA
-455 LYKSGCHQ
+455 LYKSGMHQ
-463 IGGTSDNAS
+463 IGGTADNAA

-481 DELGEEEALKLLRN
+481 DELGEEEALKILRN
-495 AAYHFVLSQFQCN
+495 AVYHFVLSQFQCG
-508 LYENPY
+508 LYENAY

-526 NNSDAVSKEQQLKT
+526 NDTDAAAKEQQLKS

-547 GNVISQDDGTKK
+547 GNVIAQSDGSKK
-559 TVYVPYTYKAATAAG
+559 TVYVPYTFNSGSAA
-574 SSAEASPAKWEPVFD
+574 SSSGDATPPQWEPVFD
-589 LNAVSKYFDVVTDT
+589 LDVVSKYFDVVTDT
-603 VGDPTGEAGEDGNP
+603 VGEPSGEPGEDGNP
-617 TYTENDIVRAGAAE
+617 TYTTNDIIRAKASDVA
-631 VGACD
+631 ACD
-636 LILMPMN
+636 LILMHMD
-643 APSQDSAQD
+643 APSQDSAQTED
-652 GEGNWLPASL
+652 GTWLPASL
-662 QYGEYTAANARRES
+662 QYGEYTATNARRES

-682 TESINDGY
+682 TETINDGY
-690 YGTKTQDVKEN
+690 YGSKSQDVKEN
-701 RSYANNTV
+701 RSYAGNTV
-709 GKDGNYSQ
+709 GQDKNYAQ
-717 LELLEYVNSVKG
+717 LELLQYLNGIKG
-729 NAKVVV
+729 NAKLVV
-735 MMSKASGPSVLVWSE
+735 MMSKASGPSVMVWSE

-773 LDIVSGKVE
+773 LDIVSGAVE

-797 VEAQKEDVPRD
+797 VEAQDEDVPRD
-808 MECYADADGNVY
+808 LECYVDADGNVY
-820 DFTFGLNW
+820 DFTYGLNW

-836 VKKYNVEPLTKVES
+836 VKTYSAEPLTTPS
-850 IEFHYAN
+850 TIEFHYAD

>member
-1 MKKTKKF
+1 MKRTKKL
-8 LALNMALVMVL
+8 LALLLASAMVL
-19 GMAACGGDA
+19 SLAACA
-28 GGESSSS
+28 AGESSDPSSAPSSAPTVSGETEPTAQAVSS
-35 GGSSSSADSGSSD
+35 GDGVIA
-48 TSGSSADSG
+48 
-57 SSSSADTANPAPTG
+57 
-71 EGIITPITPEE
+71 PITPEE
-82 LGSGSVKWTEEKTA
+82 LGSGTVKWKEETTA
-96 DGWYKVTNEGGKT
+96 DGWIKVTNEGGKT

-116 GVSLIQVDGY
+116 GVSLIQVDGF
-126 AFKDMDRDGV
+126 AFKDLDRDGV

-150 AKDLA
+150 ARDLSSQMA
-155 NQLSVAEMT
+155 VEEMT

-169 GGWTSFGSTIEGD
+169 GGWTSFGATIEGT
-182 DLTYVEEGGRGG
+182 DLTYVQEGGRGG
-194 VTRSAISEGN
+194 VTRSAINEGN

-231 SVDPNHISNTIDQN
+231 SVDPNHISYTIDQN

-256 FELGKLHGKQYRA
+256 FALGVEHGKQYRA

-294 YSEDPALGRDLANA
+294 FTEDPALARDLANA

-351 MDAGKFDVF
+351 MDAGKYDVF
-360 PGNNFEAHLIPF
+360 PGNNFAAHLIPF

-381 SSTRECGVMPNYA
+381 SSTGECGVMPNYA
-394 ISYSRD
+394 ISYSRN
-400 GSLGEL
+400 GTLGEE
-406 VGGGY
+406 VGGAY
-411 STYKLNFLY
+411 STYKMGFLY

-455 LYKSGCHQ
+455 LYKSGVHQ
-463 IGGTSDNAS
+463 IGGTADNAA
-472 AAEGYELVV
+472 AAEGYQLVV

-495 AAYHFVLSQFQCN
+495 AVYHFVLTQFQCG
-508 LYENPY
+508 LYENAY
-514 ISLDNAIDTVWN
+514 ISLDHAIDTVWN
-526 NNSDAVSKEQQLKT
+526 NDTDTAAKAQQLKT

-547 GNVISQDDGTKK
+547 GNVIAQSNGETK
-559 TVYVPYTYKAATAAG
+559 TVYVPYKFKPASDGGSAASSGGSTAA
-574 SSAEASPAKWEPVFD
+574 AWEPVID
-589 LNAVSKYFDVVTDT
+589 LDAVAKYFTVVTDT
-603 VGDPTGEAGEDGNP
+603 VKDPSGEPDEDGNP
-617 TYTENDIVRAGAAE
+617 TYTENDIVRASAAE
-631 VGACD
+631 VASCD
-636 LILMPMN
+636 LILMHMDSPN
-643 APSQDSAQD
+643 QDSAQD
-652 GEGNWLPASL
+652 EEGNWLPASL
-662 QYGEYTAANARRES
+662 QYEEYTATNARRES

-682 TESINDGY
+682 TETVNDGY
-690 YGTKTQDVKEN
+690 YGTKSQDVKEN

-709 GKDGNYSQ
+709 GRDKNYDQ
-717 LELLEYVNSVKG
+717 LELLQYLNDIKG
-729 NAKVVV
+729 NAKIVV
-735 MMSKASGPSVLVWSE
+735 MMSKASGPSCMVWSE

-757 ILFYYGST
+757 ILYYYGAT

-773 LDIVSGKVE
+773 LDIVSGAVE

-797 VEAQKEDVPRD
+797 VEAQNEDVPRD
-808 MECYADADGNVY
+808 MECYVDADGNTY

-836 VKKYNVEPLTKVES
+836 VKTYSAEPLTTPS
-850 IEFHYAN
+850 TIEFHYAD

>member
-1 MKKTKKF
+1 MKKTKRF
-8 LALNMALVMVL
+8 LALLLALAMTASL
-19 GMAACGGDA
+19 AACNTA
-28 GGESSSS
+28 GTPSDSAAPSTAP
-35 GGSSSSADSGSSD
+35 ADSQEPVQSEQPA
-48 TSGSSADSG
+48 TSENGVIAPISPDAADV
-57 SSSSADTANPAPTG
+57 AA
-71 EGIITPITPEE
+71 
-82 LGSGSVKWTEEKTA
+82 KWTEEKTA
-96 DGWYKVTNEGGKT
+96 DGWYKVTNEGGAT

-116 GVSLIQVDGY
+116 GVSIIQVDGY
-126 AFKDMDRDGV
+126 AFKDLDRDGV
-136 LDGYEDWRNSNEDR
+136 LDGYEDWRNSDEDR
-150 AKDLA
+150 ARDLA
-155 NQLSVAEMT
+155 NQMGVDEMT

-169 GGWTSFGSTIEGD
+169 GGWRSFGSTIEGD
-182 DLTYVEEGGRGG
+182 DLTYVQEGGRGG
-194 VTRSAISEGN
+194 VTRSAINQGN

-223 NWGIPATI
+223 SWGIPATI
-231 SVDPNHISNTIDQN
+231 SVDPSHISNTIDQN
-245 SLAATMSVDEA
+245 SLAAIMSKDEA
-256 FELGKLHGKQYRA
+256 FALGVEHGKQYRA

-294 YSEDPALGRDLANA
+294 FSEDPALCRDLADA

-360 PGNNFEAHLIPF
+360 PGNNFAAHLIPF
-372 HDGAFNLTM
+372 HDGAFNLSM
-381 SSTRECGVMPNYA
+381 SSTKECGVMPNYA

-411 STYKLNFLY
+411 STYKMSFLY

-446 LTMTERFAE
+446 LTMTERFAA
-455 LYKSGCHQ
+455 LYKSGMHQ
-463 IGGTSDNAS
+463 IGGTADNAA

-481 DELGEEEALKLLRN
+481 DELGEEEALKILRN
-495 AAYHFVLSQFQCN
+495 AVYHFVLSQFQCG
-508 LYENPY
+508 LYENAY

-526 NNSDAVSKEQQLKT
+526 NDTDAAAKEQQLKS

-547 GNVISQDDGTKK
+547 GNVIAQSDGSKK
-559 TVYVPYTYKAATAAG
+559 TVYVPYTFNSGSAA
-574 SSAEASPAKWEPVFD
+574 SSSGDATPPQWEPVFD
-589 LNAVSKYFDVVTDT
+589 LDVVSKYFDVVTDT
-603 VGDPTGEAGEDGNP
+603 VGEPSGEPGEDGNP
-617 TYTENDIVRAGAAE
+617 TYTTNDIIRAKASDVA
-631 VGACD
+631 ACD
-636 LILMPMN
+636 LILMHMD
-643 APSQDSAQD
+643 APSQDSAQTED
-652 GEGNWLPASL
+652 GTWLPASL
-662 QYGEYTAANARRES
+662 QYGEYTATNARRES

-682 TESINDGY
+682 TETINDGY
-690 YGTKTQDVKEN
+690 YGSKSQDVKEN
-701 RSYANNTV
+701 RSYAGNTV
-709 GKDGNYSQ
+709 GQDKNYSQ
-717 LELLEYVNSVKG
+717 LELLQYLNGIKG
-729 NAKVVV
+729 NAKIVVL
-735 MMSKASGPSVLVWSE
+735 MSKASGPSVMVWSE

-773 LDIVSGKVE
+773 LDIVSGAVE

-797 VEAQKEDVPRD
+797 VEAQDEDVPRD
-808 MECYADADGNVY
+808 LECYVDADGNVY
-820 DFTFGLNW
+820 DFTYGLNW

-836 VKKYNVEPLTKVES
+836 VKTYSAEPLTTPS
-850 IEFHYAN
+850 TIEFHYAD

>member
-1 MKKTKKF
+1 MKKMKKL
-8 LALNMALVMVL
+8 LALMLALAMVL
-19 GMAACGGDA
+19 SLAACTTGENSDPSGAPSGDPA
-28 GGESSSS
+28 ASGE
-35 GGSSSSADSGSSD
+35 
-48 TSGSSADSG
+48 
-57 SSSSADTANPAPTG
+57 PAPSQAVSSEDG
-71 EGIITPITPEE
+71 VIAPITPEE
-82 LGSGSVKWTEEKTA
+82 LGSGTVKWTEEKTA
-96 DGWYKVTNEGGKT
+96 DGWYKVTNDGGKT

-116 GVSLIQVDGY
+116 GVALIQVDGF
-126 AFKDMDRDGV
+126 AFKDLDRDGV

-150 AKDLA
+150 ARDLA
-155 NQLSVAEMT
+155 NQMGVEEMT

-169 GGWTSFGSTIEGD
+169 GGWRSFGSTIEGD
-182 DLTYVEEGGRGG
+182 DLTYVQEGGRGG
-194 VTRSAISEGN
+194 VTRSAINQGN

-223 NWGIPATI
+223 SWGIPATI
-231 SVDPNHISNTIDQN
+231 SVDPSHISNTIDQN
-245 SLAATMSVDEA
+245 SLAAIMSKDEA
-256 FELGKLHGKQYRA
+256 FALGVEHGKQYRA

-294 YSEDPALGRDLANA
+294 FTEDPALGRDLADA

-317 DENGNDLGWG
+317 DESGKDLGWG

-360 PGNNFEAHLIPF
+360 PGNNFAAHLIPF
-372 HDGAFNLTM
+372 HDGAFNLSM
-381 SSTRECGVMPNYA
+381 SSTKECGVMPNYA

-411 STYKLNFLY
+411 STYKMSFLY

-446 LTMTERFAE
+446 LTMTERFAA
-455 LYKSGCHQ
+455 LYKSGMHQ
-463 IGGTSDNAS
+463 IGGTADNAA

-481 DELGEEEALKLLRN
+481 DELGEEEALKILRN
-495 AAYHFVLSQFQCN
+495 AVYHFVLSQFQCG
-508 LYENPY
+508 LYENAY

-526 NNSDAVSKEQQLKT
+526 NDTDAAAKEQQLKS

-547 GNVISQDDGTKK
+547 GNVIAQSDGSKK
-559 TVYVPYTYKAATAAG
+559 TVYVPYTFNSGSAA
-574 SSAEASPAKWEPVFD
+574 SSSGDATSPQWEPVFD
-589 LNAVSKYFDVVTDT
+589 LDVVSKYFDVVTDT
-603 VGDPTGEAGEDGNP
+603 VGEPSGEPGEDGNP
-617 TYTENDIVRAGAAE
+617 TYTTNDIIRAKASDVA
-631 VGACD
+631 ACD
-636 LILMPMN
+636 LILMHMD
-643 APSQDSAQD
+643 APSQDSAQTED
-652 GEGNWLPASL
+652 GTWLPASL
-662 QYGEYTAANARRES
+662 QYGEYTATNARREA

-682 TESINDGY
+682 TETINDGY
-690 YGTKTQDVKEN
+690 YGSKSQDVKEN
-701 RSYANNTV
+701 RSYAGNTV
-709 GKDGNYSQ
+709 GQDKNYAQ
-717 LELLEYVNSVKG
+717 LELLQYLNGIKG
-729 NAKVVV
+729 NAKLVV
-735 MMSKASGPSVLVWSE
+735 MMSKASGPSVMVWSE

-773 LDIVSGKVE
+773 LDIVSGAVE

-797 VEAQKEDVPRD
+797 VEAQDEDVPRD
-808 MECYADADGNVY
+808 LECYVDADGNVY
-820 DFTFGLNW
+820 DFTYGLNW

-836 VKKYNVEPLTKVES
+836 VKTYSAEPLTTPS
-850 IEFHYAN
+850 TIEFHYAD